1 MRCGKN
7 STKRKIYSVKGL
19 NLERSKM
26 SIKQP
31 NKSRKK
37 KKNKLNPMLAE
48 EGNSKHQSMNI

>member
-31 NKSRKK
+31 NKLRKK
-37 KKNKLNPMLAE
+37 KEQTKSNVSRRRK
-48 EGNSKHQSMNI
+48 